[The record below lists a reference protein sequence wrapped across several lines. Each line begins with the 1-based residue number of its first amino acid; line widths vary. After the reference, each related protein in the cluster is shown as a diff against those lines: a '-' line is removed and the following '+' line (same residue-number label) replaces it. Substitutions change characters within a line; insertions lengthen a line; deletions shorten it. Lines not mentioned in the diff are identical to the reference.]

1 MTKEEVFE
9 TVKNVVV
16 EELDVDEDQVT
27 LDAKIKD
34 DLEADSLD
42 VFEIMNE
49 LEDKLKKGSK
59 RSATW
64 LTLLRSNWTKRTPNA
79 NRGSF

>member
-49 LEDKLKKGSK
+49 LEDKFDIQLDVEEGIETIGDVVDFAKKQLDEK
-59 RSATW
+59 DA
-64 LTLLRSNWTKRTPNA
+64 
-79 NRGSF
+79 